1 MNNASA
7 QAQHVYA
14 IGIGSNR
21 SLTRSL
27 SPRAIVNAAFEA
39 LNEAPLHLLEHSPII
54 ASRPI
59 GPSLRSYANAAA
71 IVATA
76 LEPLAMLDAL
86 QAIERHFHRR
96 RYRRWGPRTLDLDLL
111 LWSGGIV
118 AQKRLAVPHPAF
130 ATRAFILEPLRAIA
144 PGWRD
149 PVTGLTITQLGTRL
163 AHPKPV
169 DRHTHSPPLSIG
181 RFRFEVRDPLLSL
194 RG

>member
-1 MNNASA
+1 MNNPSA
-7 QAQHVYA
+7 PARHVYA

-21 SLTRSL
+21 SLTRDL
-27 SPRAIVNAAFEA
+27 GPRAIVEAAFDA
-39 LNEAPLHLLEHSPII
+39 LDEAPLHLLDQSPII
-54 ASRPI
+54 TSRPI

-130 ATRAFILEPLRAIA
+130 AARAFVLEPLRAIA
-144 PGWRD
+144 PDWRE
-149 PVTGLTITQLGTRL
+149 PMTGLTITQLAARLTR
-163 AHPKPV
+163 PKPV
-169 DRHTHSPPLSIG
+169 DRRRL
-181 RFRFEVRDPLLSL
+181 RD
-194 RG
+194 

>member
-7 QAQHVYA
+7 QPKHVYA

-21 SLTRSL
+21 SLARGL
-27 SPRAIVNAAFEA
+27 GPRAIVEAAFEA
-39 LNEAPLHLLEHSPII
+39 LNDAPLHLLDQSPVI

-59 GPSLRSYANAAA
+59 GPSLRTYANAAA
-71 IVATA
+71 IIATQ

-118 AQKRLAVPHPAF
+118 AHKRLAVPHPAF
-130 ATRAFILEPLRAIA
+130 ATRAFVLEPLRAIA

-149 PVTGLTITQLGTRL
+149 PAIGLTVTQLATRL

-169 DRHTHSPPLSIG
+169 DRSNEPH
-181 RFRFEVRDPLLSL
+181 
-194 RG
+194 